1 MQKMCDIWQ
10 GNASERNF
18 LRATLPRSKWMK
30 LDEIAKFCENFQ
42 PNAKN
47 PLGRFYRELIIV
59 QTFVAQC
66 LLCYIAALNCA
77 FRQIMP

>member
-1 MQKMCDIWQ
+1 
-10 GNASERNF
+10 
-18 LRATLPRSKWMK
+18 MK